1 MELLQALMPF
11 IVLIVVFYFFLIRPQ
26 QKQQKARQNM
36 LSELKEGD
44 KIITIGGIF
53 GTLTEIKEDQVKIK
67 IADKT
72 EIKAQRYA
80 VEKVVD

>member
-1 MELLQALMPF
+1 MEFLQALMPF

-26 QKQQKARQNM
+26 QKQQKARQAM

-44 KIITIGGIF
+44 KVITIGGIF
-53 GTLTEIKEDQVKIK
+53 GTLTEVKEDQIKIK

-72 EIKAQRYA
+72 EIKAQRFA
-80 VEKVVD
+80 VEKVVE